1 MRSRYAVVLLI
12 LAIAMATSAY
22 ILAKTKAERHTC
34 QGTCGSCPDK
44 TPPDPSPGG
53 GVDIYEVSYNHY
65 IVSSFR

>member
-22 ILAKTKAERHTC
+22 ILAKTKADHHTC
-34 QGTCGSCPDK
+34 EGKFDPCRSK
-44 TPPDPSPGG
+44 TPAEPSPGG

>member
-12 LAIAMATSAY
+12 LAVAMATSAY
-22 ILAKTKAERHTC
+22 ILAKTKADHHTC
-34 QGTCGSCPDK
+34 EDKSGPCRDK
-44 TPPDPSPGG
+44 TPSPGG